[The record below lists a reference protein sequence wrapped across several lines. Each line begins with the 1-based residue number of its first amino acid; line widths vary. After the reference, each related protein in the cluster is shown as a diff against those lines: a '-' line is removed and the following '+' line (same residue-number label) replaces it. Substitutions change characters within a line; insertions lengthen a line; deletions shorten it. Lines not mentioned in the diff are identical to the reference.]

1 VLADSVKN
9 QHNFRENQAQRGQ
22 SQTIAMQLQYY
33 SGLTPTSGSVN
44 LKQRFASNMLV
55 SGSRKPWI
63 FASLAGVIALSL
75 PLYATPVESAPEQ
88 LHTATQGARAP
99 FLVARAGWDSAQKQA
114 WNLNP
119 TFEHYGP
126 QATARAVHASL
137 WAALTPDPIAMGALL
152 FCAFALRWM
161 RMRKE
166 QQPLGAGPQ
175 GEGAKV
181 IVPKAA

>member
-1 VLADSVKN
+1 MLADSVKN

-22 SQTIAMQLQYY
+22 SQNIAMQLQYY
-33 SGLTPTSGSVN
+33 SGLTTTSGSVN
-44 LKQRFASNMLV
+44 LKQRFASNMFV

-63 FASLAGVIALSL
+63 FGSLAGVIALTL
-75 PLYATPVESAPEQ
+75 PLHATPVESASEQ
-88 LHTATQGARAP
+88 LHAATPGVP

-114 WNLNP
+114 LNLNP

-175 GEGAKV
+175 GEGANV